1 MDSSEFLHIEKV
13 SKTFPGVKALNDISL
28 SVRKGEIHALIGEN
42 GAGKSTLIK
51 ILSGVYQP
59 DEGAEIVIEGWRAHS
74 LTPIESAKRGISVI
88 YQDFSLFPNL
98 TVGENIAVARD
109 IEKGSTFVHWRE
121 MRRTAGKI
129 LERLGVDINIDAS
142 LGSLSIAKQQ
152 LVAIARSLTY
162 NAKLIIMDEPTS
174 ALSKGEVDLLFR
186 IMRSL
191 RAEGISFLFVSHKL
205 DELFAI
211 SDRFTVLRDGKHLGT
226 FDEEGLDDDRL
237 ISLMVGRKIEYTIF
251 PKRKRTEPVLEVR
264 GISRTG
270 CFQDVSFD
278 LREGEILG
286 LTGLVGAGRTE
297 ILQAI
302 YGINPPD
309 SGKIL
314 LRGEEVSVHSPI
326 DAVRYEIA
334 YIPENRLAEGLVLR
348 KTMSDNIVVTVLDK
362 ISNRLGLI
370 QRDKQNRLA
379 QDWIQRL
386 NIKPNIPE
394 MQTSKLSGGN
404 QQRIVIVKWLA
415 RDSKIL
421 LVDEPT
427 NGIDVGAK
435 MEIHRI
441 LRDLAESGMSILLVS
456 SELPEILAIADRII
470 VMRRGRIAGQFD
482 GDTATQEMIMEKAI
496 LGIKQQVG

>member
-1 MDSSEFLHIEKV
+1 MDFSEFLRIEKV
-13 SKTFPGVKALNDISL
+13 SKTFPGVRALNDISL
-28 SVRKGEIHALIGEN
+28 SIRRGEIHALIGEN

-59 DEGAEIVIEGWRAHS
+59 DDGAEIVIEGWRAEGLS
-74 LTPIESAKRGISVI
+74 PIESAKRGIAVI

-98 TVGENIAVARD
+98 TVGENIAVAKG
-109 IEKGSTFVHWRE
+109 IEKGAAFVQWRD

-129 LERLGVDINIDAS
+129 LERLGVDIDIDVQ
-142 LGSLSIAKQQ
+142 LGTLSIARQQ
-152 LVAIARSLTY
+152 LVAISRALTY

-211 SDRFTVLRDGKHLGT
+211 SDRFTVLRDGKYLGT

-264 GISRTG
+264 DISRIG
-270 CFQDVSFD
+270 CFRNISFE
-278 LREGEILG
+278 LRGGEILG

-314 LRGEEVSVHSPI
+314 LHGKEVSLRSPI
-326 DAVRYEIA
+326 DSVNHGIA
-334 YIPENRLAEGLVLR
+334 YVPENRLAEGLVLR
-348 KTMSDNIVVTVLDK
+348 KTIAENIVVTVLDK
-362 ISNRLGLI
+362 ISNRFGLI
-370 QRDKQNRLA
+370 ERDRQDKLA
-379 QDWIQRL
+379 QEWIQRL
-386 NIKPNIPE
+386 NIRPNLPE
-394 MQTSKLSGGN
+394 MQASKLSGGN
-404 QQRIVIVKWLA
+404 QQRVVIVKWLA
-415 RDSKIL
+415 RESRIL

-441 LRDLAESGMSILLVS
+441 LRDLAEAGISIILVS
-456 SELPEILAIADRII
+456 SELPEILAIADRVI

-482 GDTATQEMIMEKAI
+482 GETVTQEMIMEKAI
-496 LGIKQQVG
+496 LGIKQQVN

>member
-13 SKTFPGVKALNDISL
+13 SKTFPGVKALSDISL
-28 SVRKGEIHALIGEN
+28 SIRRGEIHALIGEN

-59 DEGAEIVIEGWRAHS
+59 DSGAEIAIEGWRAEG
-74 LTPIESAKRGISVI
+74 LTPIESAKRGIAVI

-98 TVGENIAVARD
+98 TVGENIAVAKD
-109 IEKGSTFVHWRE
+109 IEKGSVFVHWHD
-121 MRRTAGKI
+121 MRRTARKI
-129 LERLGVDINIDAS
+129 LERLGIDIDIDAQ

-152 LVAIARSLTY
+152 LVAISRALTY

-191 RAEGISFLFVSHKL
+191 KAEGISFLFVSHKL

-211 SDRFTVLRDGKHLGT
+211 SDRFTVLRDGKYLGT
-226 FDEEGLDDDRL
+226 FDEEGLDDDR
-237 ISLMVGRKIEYTIF
+237 RKIEYTIF
-251 PKRKRTEPVLEVR
+251 PKRKRVEPVLEIKN
-264 GISRTG
+264 ISRIG
-270 CFQDVSFD
+270 CFQNISFE
-278 LREGEILG
+278 LRKGEILG

-314 LRGEEVSVHSPI
+314 LHGKEVTLRSPI
-326 DAVRYEIA
+326 DAVSHDIA

-348 KTMSDNIVVTVLDK
+348 KTMADNIVVTVLDK
-362 ISNRLGLI
+362 ISNRFGLI
-370 QRDKQNRLA
+370 KRDRQNGLA
-379 QDWIQRL
+379 QEWIQKL

-394 MQTSKLSGGN
+394 MPASKLSGGN

-415 RDSKIL
+415 RESKIL

-441 LRDLAESGMSILLVS
+441 LRDLAEAGISIILVS

-496 LGIKQQVG
+496 LGIKQQVS